1 MADLFF
7 CSNAYQAHD
16 NELEETVSEYTRL
29 LVTNFPVD
37 ADGEHRPSQ
46 L

>member
-7 CSNAYQAHD
+7 CSNAYQAYD
-16 NELEETVSEYTRL
+16 NELKKSVSEYTRL

-46 L
+46 F